1 MLPTVVVA
9 PNVSVTDVGAL
20 VCPIAALPNPGVTGL
35 TGGGGAVTV
44 IHWVAPAGKYVF
56 EPAASGT

>member
-1 MLPTVVVA
+1 MLPIVVVA
-9 PNVSVTDVGAL
+9 ANVSVTVVGAL
-20 VCPIAALPNPGVTGL
+20 VCPTAALPNPGVTGL

-44 IHWVAPAGKYVF
+44 TQSPPDAGKYAF